1 MFIDTNVLV
10 RARFAVAP
18 SHDLARARLR
28 EALGSEER
36 PRISRQIVREYL
48 AVVTRSQ
55 IWSAPLP
62 MSDALRDVDW
72 FVSEFDIL
80 EDGPGVTHVLAEL
93 CRAVPV
99 TGRQIHDANI
109 VATMLAHAEQRLLT
123 FDQGDFRRY
132 GSRISLID
140 PARSD

>member
-10 RARFAVAP
+10 RARFTVAP
-18 SHDLARARLR
+18 SHDLARARLL
-28 EALGSEER
+28 EALGREER
-36 PRISRQIVREYL
+36 LRISRQIVREYL

-55 IWSAPLP
+55 VWSAPLP
-62 MSDALRDVDW
+62 MSAALQDIDW

-80 EDGPGVTHVLAEL
+80 EDGPHVTHVLAKL
-93 CRAVPV
+93 CREVPV
-99 TGRQIHDANI
+99 AGRQIHDANI
-109 VATMLAHAEQRLLT
+109 VATLLAHAEQRLLT

-132 GSRISLID
+132 GGRISLID

>member
-10 RARFAVAP
+10 RARFTVAP
-18 SHDLARARLR
+18 SHDVARARLR
-28 EALGSEER
+28 EALGWEER

-55 IWSAPLP
+55 VWSAPLP
-62 MSDALRDVDW
+62 MSAALRDVDW

-80 EDGPGVTHVLAEL
+80 EDGPRVTHVLAEL
-93 CRAVPV
+93 CREVPV
-99 TGRQIHDANI
+99 AGRQIHDANI

-132 GSRISLID
+132 GGRISLID

>member
-10 RARFAVAP
+10 RARFTVAP

-55 IWSAPLP
+55 IWSVPLP
-62 MSDALRDVDW
+62 MSDALQDVDW

-80 EDGPGVTHVLAEL
+80 EEGPDVTHLLAEL
-93 CRAVPV
+93 CREVPV
-99 TGRQIHDANI
+99 AGRQVHDANI

-132 GSRISLID
+132 GNRISLID
-140 PARSD
+140 PTRSD